1 MKQHQQRPLAVGDL
15 CTTKSKFPENAGLR
29 VVVTA
34 HVPGRRF
41 RGKLVQYSI
50 QRIDGSPHPLITAAD
65 GSTHR
70 NTCKIATIG
79 RSRLVRLDLDGE
91 DHRDKLVEAPA
102 RCPVGTQN
110 KQAVACRERDSG
122 TI

>member
-1 MKQHQQRPLAVGDL
+1 MKKHHQRPLAVGDL

-34 HVPGRRF
+34 HVPGRWV
-41 RGKLVQYSI
+41 RGRLVQYSI
-50 QRIDGSPHPLITAAD
+50 QRIDCSPHPLTTAAD

-70 NTCKIATIG
+70 NSCKIATIG

-91 DHRDKLVEAPA
+91 DPRDQLVEARNGLRAKEKATRP
-102 RCPVGTQN
+102 G
-110 KQAVACRERDSG
+110 
-122 TI
+122 